1 MSSST
6 TPSHNYIL
14 FNNVFLHILILFSLL
29 TTLYL
34 FYIRKLTFDGF
45 NGEFIH
51 IIEEMFKELKKDT
64 TTSPLLKEKF
74 NDTVQQFLGDNIT
87 LEDFAKLVKDSPDKL
102 LEANNRRLTEELF
115 FVIGAL
121 ILAVIIIN
129 VLPPTMFSSSNG
141 LKLLLIELLI
151 VFSMVAFIEYWFFT
165 NVATKFIPVKPS
177 FLNTY
182 LKEKLTKMLNK

>member
-34 FYIRKLTFDGF
+34 FYIRKLTVDGF